1 MIKLCR
7 GTWGGETSVASR
19 GSHSVHTQPGS
30 TNVTVSSGLSIYGL
44 TFQRLVDVVIQVVNP
59 QAVCEAS
66 LVLLDTVRHH
76 IDRHSRVVLLHLTV
90 IMSQLIKA
98 P

>member
-7 GTWGGETSVASR
+7 GQGDGGGGIT
-19 GSHSVHTQPGS
+19 HSVHTQPGS
-30 TNVTVSSGLSIYGL
+30 TNVTASSGLSVCGL